1 MKLEYT
7 ITAEEL
13 FELLEIAR
21 TARFRINTI
30 KDSDYNPSQADIDS
44 AYDWS
49 DKVITKIHTILYPER
64 K

>member
-1 MKLEYT
+1 MKPEYT
-7 ITAEEL
+7 ITEEEL

-21 TARFRINTI
+21 TAKFRISTI
-30 KDSDYNPSQADIDS
+30 KDSDYNPSQGDIDS

-49 DKVITKIHTILYPER
+49 NKVIIKIHTILYPER